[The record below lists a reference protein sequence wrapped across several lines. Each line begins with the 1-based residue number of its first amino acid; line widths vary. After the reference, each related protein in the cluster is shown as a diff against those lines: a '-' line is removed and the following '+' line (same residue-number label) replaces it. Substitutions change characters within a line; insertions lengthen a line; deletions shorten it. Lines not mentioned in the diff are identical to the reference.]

1 MKRQKRLTRRERKAA
16 ETTGEVQ
23 QGHAAHIHCVACGR
37 HIDPAEFTRT
47 PTSARYLRCQHGSRY
62 ASCTGCVTQ
71 AMGLLSEHDRTGQPV
86 QVADAWH

>member
-16 ETTGEVQ
+16 DVGGAQ
-23 QGHAAHIHCVACGR
+23 MGDSAHIHCVACGR
-37 HIDPAEFTRT
+37 HINPAEFTAT

-86 QVADAWH
+86 RVADAWH

>member
-1 MKRQKRLTRRERKAA
+1 MKRDKRLTRRERKAVEA
-16 ETTGEVQ
+16 REAPT
-23 QGHAAHIHCVACGR
+23 GHAAHIHCVACGR
-37 HIDPAEFTRT
+37 HIDPSEFTQA

-86 QVADAWH
+86 RVADAWH